1 MRVCCQP
8 TSARPIPPMM
18 THRWAAFNAVGA
30 GGVVVQVGVTAVLI
44 HTAGW
49 HYLPAT
55 AVGVEAA
62 VVHNFAWHQWWTWND
77 RPASSG
83 RLLAARFLRFQLL
96 NGAISLAGNLVL
108 VAAMT
113 GLLGVPPV
121 AANLAAIAAC
131 AAFNF
136 FASELL
142 VFRSSAC
149 AIALLLAAGAGVRV
163 AAQGPATLG
172 DWARHISTLDAR
184 HRTGTPPAQFFIH
197 DREGQRGW
205 QETVRHGVVSVVELK
220 APDVADGEV
229 HQWVGAMFVPDVTLD
244 VLIGRLEKQAGREV
258 EFYPDVVSS
267 KLLGAEGDRL
277 RVYMKLRR
285 TAIVTV
291 TYDTEHAV
299 EYRRIDATRYV
310 VRSEATRIVELK
322 DAGTARERA
331 LAPGDDSGFLWRLAA
346 YWRYEAVAGG
356 VLVECESVSLSRPVP
371 TLLRPIARPIVN
383 RIARESLERTLRSLR
398 TMTVSGV

>member
-1 MRVCCQP
+1 MRVCCEP
-8 TSARPIPPMM
+8 TSASAIPPMPR
-18 THRWAAFNAVGA
+18 RWAVFNAVGA
-30 GGVVVQVGVTAVLI
+30 GGVLVQVGVTALLI

-49 HYLPAT
+49 HYLAAT

-62 VVHNFAWHQWWTWND
+62 VVHNFAWHQRWTWND

-113 GLLGVPPV
+113 GRLGVPPV
-121 AANLAAIAAC
+121 AANLAAITAC
-131 AAFNF
+131 ATFNF

-149 AIALLLAAGAGVRV
+149 VMALLLAAGAGARV
-163 AAQGPATLG
+163 AAQGPATL
-172 DWARHISTLDAR
+172 DEWARYLSMLDAR
-184 HRTGTPPAQFFIH
+184 HRTGTSPAQFFIH
-197 DREGQRGW
+197 DRDGGQRGW
-205 QETVRHGVVSVVELK
+205 RETVRSGDVSVVEMK
-220 APDVADGEV
+220 APSVADSEV
-229 HQWVGAMFVPDVTLD
+229 HHWVGAMFVPDVTMD
-244 VLIGRLEKQAGREV
+244 ALIGRLRKQAGREV

-267 KLLGAEGDRL
+267 KLLAADGDRL
-277 RVYMKLRR
+277 RIYMKLRR

-299 EYRRIDATRYV
+299 EYRRIDATRYAA
-310 VRSEATRIVELK
+310 RSEATRIVELK
-322 DAGTARERA
+322 DAGTPRERA
-331 LAPGDDSGFLWRLAA
+331 VPPGDDSGFLWRLAA
-346 YWRYEAVAGG
+346 YWRYEASAGG
-356 VLVECESVSLSRPVP
+356 ALVECESVSLSRPVP
-371 TLLRPIARPIVN
+371 TLLRPIAGPIVN

-398 TMTVSGV
+398 TMTTSGI

>member
-1 MRVCCQP
+1 MRVCCEP
-8 TSARPIPPMM
+8 TSADPAPPM
-18 THRWAAFNAVGA
+18 TRRWAVFNAVGA
-30 GGVVVQVGVTAVLI
+30 GGVLVQVGVTALLI
-44 HTAGW
+44 HAAGW
-49 HYLPAT
+49 HYLAAT

-62 VVHNFAWHQWWTWND
+62 VVHNFAWHQRWTWND

-96 NGAISLAGNLVL
+96 NGAISLAGNLAL
-108 VAAMT
+108 VAALT

-121 AANLAAIAAC
+121 AANLAAITAC
-131 AAFNF
+131 ATFNF

-142 VFRSSAC
+142 VFRSSTC
-149 AIALLLAAGAGVRV
+149 AIALLLAAGAGVG
-163 AAQGPATLG
+163 AQGTATL
-172 DWARHISTLDAR
+172 DEWARHISTLDAR
-184 HRTGTPPAQFFIH
+184 HRTGTSPAHFFIH
-197 DREGQRGW
+197 DREGAQRGW
-205 QETVRHGVVSVVELK
+205 RETVRSGGVSVVEIE
-220 APDVADGEV
+220 APSVPDGEV
-229 HQWVGAMFVPDVTLD
+229 HHWVGAMFVPDVTVD
-244 VLIGRLEKQAGREV
+244 ALIGRLKKQAGREA

-267 KLLGAEGDRL
+267 KLLAAEGDRL
-277 RVYMKLRR
+277 RIYMKLRR

-299 EYRRIDATRYV
+299 EYRRIDATRYA

-331 LAPGDDSGFLWRLAA
+331 VPAGDDSGFLWRLAA
-346 YWRYEAVAGG
+346 YWRYEASAGG

-371 TLLRPIARPIVN
+371 TLLRPIAGPIVN

-398 TMTVSGV
+398 TMTTSGI